1 MVDLGE
7 QVDFLKFL
15 NLVQFL
21 ERTKPYCF
29 WQAIYKRSIP
39 LNAYIVLLLCY
50 CCGAIPET

>member
-29 WQAIYKRSIP
+29 WQAIYKRS
-39 LNAYIVLLLCY
+39 YIVLLLCY